1 MSHETLMPL
10 SVDRFK
16 RNVLLAIIALSLLST
31 VIAWE
36 VMGARGLLSPVL
48 SGVLGTSTFA
58 LSALF
63 LVAWRRLLPQRA
75 IEMGCLLF
83 GVGICAACMAL
94 RMYSPG
100 YGAAIDLQPLYL
112 WIPVMYVFAF
122 TLADHKTSLA
132 ISLGVMALFVCVSL
146 PYLVHDIDAPYS
158 NFTLQLHVVSA
169 VLIAALYFFSSYQHR
184 LLLAQLTVDQ
194 LAHLS
199 NTDDLTKLPNRR
211 RMAAAIEAEL
221 VGFADRGG
229 GFAVMLF
236 DIDHFKAI
244 NDRFGHGVGD
254 EALVALTARA
264 AQVFRGMDT
273 LGRWGGDEFVA
284 LVRGIGPEEALRMAN
299 VLCGHIAA
307 KSSLDGTLDDTLVTI
322 SCGVTIARDGDSVDS
337 LLQRADAALYAAKH
351 AGRNGAESF
360 LQTEVTKGSG
370 SNGTYLSAT
379 SLRDNRDGGS

>member
-1 MSHETLMPL
+1 MRHRILKPP
-10 SVDRFK
+10 SVDQFK

-31 VIAWE
+31 VVAWE

-48 SGVLGTSTFA
+48 SGVLGTSTFV

-75 IEMGCLLF
+75 IEIGCLLF

-94 RMYSPG
+94 RMYSPR

-122 TLADHKTSLA
+122 TLGGHKTSLA
-132 ISLGVMALFVCVSL
+132 ISMGVMALFVCISL
-146 PYLVHDIDAPYS
+146 PYLVHDIDAPYA
-158 NFTLQLHVVSA
+158 NFTLQLHLVSA

-184 LLLAQLTVDQ
+184 LLLAQLAVDQ

-211 RMAAAIEAEL
+211 RMAAAIGAEL
-221 VGFADRGG
+221 AGFADRGG
-229 GFAVMLF
+229 EFAVMLF
-236 DIDHFKAI
+236 DIDHFKAV
-244 NDRFGHGVGD
+244 NDQFGHGAGD
-254 EALVALTARA
+254 KVLVALTARA
-264 AQVFRGMDT
+264 AQVFRGTDT

-284 LVRGIGPEEALRMAN
+284 LVRGVDPEEALRMAN
-299 VLCGHIAA
+299 GLCRHMAAEPMSDGH
-307 KSSLDGTLDDTLVTI
+307 LVTI
-322 SCGVTIARDGDSVDS
+322 SCGATVVRSGDSIDS
-337 LLQRADAALYAAKH
+337 LLQRADAALYAAKR

-360 LQTEVTKGSG
+360 LETVKER
-370 SNGTYLSAT
+370 AI
-379 SLRDNRDGGS
+379 